1 MVAATSKA
9 PGIYAKIAA
18 IQEEVGNIPK
28 NGRGPSSKGSFEY
41 VKFDDILLAVRD
53 LFVKHGVIQNIQTVS
68 HVVNSN
74 IVGTR
79 SVVNT
84 SILVEYTYI
93 DIEDGS
99 THVSSVGGEGSDI
112 GGDTATRK
120 AYTQALKIALLHTF
134 NIVTGDEPDSDGA
147 ETAEVPAVAA
157 EKAPSVTDQ
166 NIDGVRTEISAIIQS
181 TNSFT
186 GAKVNEFANNLTK
199 KTPDQWGGNLTD
211 LRKILK
217 GLKEAVATEE
227 ATGEVQ

>member
-28 NGRGPSSKGSFEY
+28 LGRGPSSKGSFEY
-41 VKFDDILLAVRD
+41 VKFDDILLAVRN
-53 LFVKHGVIQNIQTVS
+53 LFVQHGVIQNIKTLS

-93 DIEDGS
+93 DVEDGS
-99 THVSSVGGEGSDI
+99 SHVSSVGGEGSDI

-147 ETAEVPAVAA
+147 ETAEVPSVAA
-157 EKAPSVTDQ
+157 QKAPSATDQ
-166 NIDGVRTEISAIIQS
+166 NIDGVRGEIGAIIQG

-211 LRKILK
+211 LRKVLK
-217 GLKEAVATEE
+217 GLTEAVAAEE

>member
-18 IQEEVGNIPK
+18 IQKEVGNIPK

-41 VKFDDILLAVRD
+41 VKFDDILLAVRN
-53 LFVKHGVIQNIQTVS
+53 LFVEHGVIQNIKTLS

-93 DIEDGS
+93 DVEDGS
-99 THVSSVGGEGSDI
+99 SHVSSVGGEGSDI

-157 EKAPSVTDQ
+157 QKAPSATDQ
-166 NIDGVRTEISAIIQS
+166 NIDGVRAEITAIIKG

-211 LRKILK
+211 LRKVLK
-217 GLKEAVATEE
+217 GLTEAVAAEE
-227 ATGEVQ
+227 TTGEVQ